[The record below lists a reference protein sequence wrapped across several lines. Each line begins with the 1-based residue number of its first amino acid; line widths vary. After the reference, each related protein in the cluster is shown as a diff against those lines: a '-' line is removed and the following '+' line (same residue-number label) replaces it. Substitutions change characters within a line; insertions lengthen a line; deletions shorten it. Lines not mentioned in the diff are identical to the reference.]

1 MTQLLFAL
9 VLFAQPAQSAPG
21 GGELADSGGVTGG
34 GISLTLMIS
43 ESQEALLGMSAG
55 LRRASDIL
63 REARQST
70 DIVRM
75 NCVNEKLTV
84 IKGIIRIA
92 EDAAQG
98 LTEAVSRRNEDQ
110 AAYEHNK
117 VKISLDRVNS
127 LVVQAVNCIGS
138 SATQSGET
146 KVGVD
151 LARSLRNKN
160 VLATSDPMGDART
173 WGDDMVDGT
182 QTDGLDEGTSNG
194 EDAGDSVAGD
204 GIGSGGAPGDVA
216 PGGGGAS
223 EPPDVHLPNA
233 SRAN

>member
-1 MTQLLFAL
+1 MTHLFYAL
-9 VLFAQPAQSAPG
+9 VLLAAQVAPNAGEPADVG
-21 GGELADSGGVTGG
+21 GAGGAM
-34 GISLTLMIS
+34 SLTQMVS
-43 ESQEALLGMSAG
+43 ETQEALLGMSAG

-92 EDAAQG
+92 EDASEG
-98 LTEAVSRRNEDQ
+98 LNEAVSRRNEDQ

-151 LARSLRNKN
+151 LARGLRNKN
-160 VLATSDPMGDART
+160 VLATSDPMGDARS

-182 QTDGLDEGTSNG
+182 QTDGLDEGASDG
-194 EDAGDSVAGD
+194 ENAGDSVSGD
-204 GIGSGGAPGDVA
+204 GISEGGAPGDVA
-216 PGGGGAS
+216 PSNGGAS
-223 EPPDVHLPNA
+223 DPPDVHMPNA